1 VRVGHA
7 FVSLGLVGALACG
20 WSMTATTF
28 TSDAMSSAVAPRGA
42 FPGKTLT
49 AIDEVSVL
57 HRDDNIDDMST
68 PSNFGLTVEIEI
80 PRELEVLPGRRVDTP
95 DGFS

>member
-1 VRVGHA
+1 V
-7 FVSLGLVGALACG
+7 
-20 WSMTATTF
+20 TAHVF

-42 FPGKTLT
+42 FHSKPLT
-49 AIDEVSVL
+49 ATDEVGVL
-57 HRDDNIDDMST
+57 HHDDNIDDMST